1 MDLAL
6 LFILGTLWGS
16 SYLFIKVTVAEV
28 PALTLVAGRLLLAAL
43 LMAGLLRLLK
53 LAMPRERR
61 VWKHYAVLG
70 LINMALPF
78 SLITWG
84 EQHISSGLASLLT
97 STLPIFTVLLAHFV
111 SSDERITPHKLLG
124 VGLGFLGVGILI
136 WPDLQQG
143 LKANLLGELAVVA
156 ASLSYAAG
164 TLYARDR
171 LRGQAPLTSAAG
183 QITMAAA
190 FMAPLSL
197 LIDRPFDLSPSHP
210 ALASW
215 VGLALLGTIVAYI
228 MYFTLLARN
237 SATFVSTV
245 TYIVPVS
252 GLLLGAL
259 VLDEPLS
266 SNLLISLALILTG
279 VLLVRR

>member
-43 LMAGLLRLLK
+43 LMAGLLRVLK

-61 VWKHYAVLG
+61 VWRHYAVLG

-97 STLPIFTVLLAHFV
+97 STLPIFTVLLAHVV
-111 SSDERITPHKLLG
+111 SRDERITPHKLLG
-124 VGLGFLGVGILI
+124 VGVGFAGVGILI

-143 LKANLLGELAVVA
+143 LEANLLGQLAVVA

-171 LRGQAPLTSAAG
+171 LRGQAPLASAAG

-190 FMAPLSL
+190 FMVPLSL
-197 LIDRPFDLSPSHP
+197 LVDRPFDLSPSLP

-252 GLLLGAL
+252 GLLLGTL

-266 SNLLISLALILTG
+266 GNLLISLALILTG

>member
-43 LMAGLLRLLK
+43 LMAGLLRVLK

-61 VWKHYAVLG
+61 VWRHYAVLG

-97 STLPIFTVLLAHFV
+97 STLPIFTVLLAHVV
-111 SSDERITPHKLLG
+111 SRDERITPHKLLG
-124 VGLGFLGVGILI
+124 VGVGFAGVGILI

-143 LKANLLGELAVVA
+143 LEANLLGQLAVVA

-171 LRGQAPLTSAAG
+171 LRGQAPLASAAG

-197 LIDRPFDLSPSHP
+197 LVDRPFDLSPSLP

-252 GLLLGAL
+252 GLLLGTL

-266 SNLLISLALILTG
+266 GNLLISLALILTG

>member
-28 PALTLVAGRLLLAAL
+28 PALTLVAGRLLLATL
-43 LMAGLLRLLK
+43 LMTGLLRVLK

-61 VWKHYAVLG
+61 VWRHYAVLG

-84 EQHISSGLASLLT
+84 EQHIPSGLASLLT

-111 SSDERITPHKLLG
+111 SSDEHITPHKLLG
-124 VGLGFLGVGILI
+124 VGVGFVGVGILI

-143 LKANLLGELAVVA
+143 LEANLLGELAVVA

-171 LRGQAPLTSAAG
+171 LRGQAPLASAAG
-183 QITMAAA
+183 QISMAAA
-190 FMAPLSL
+190 FMVPLSL
-197 LIDRPFDLSPSHP
+197 LVDRPFDLAPSLP

-215 VGLALLGTIVAYI
+215 IGLTLLGPVVAYI

-266 SNLLISLALILTG
+266 GSLLISLALILTG

>member
-43 LMAGLLRLLK
+43 LMAGLLRVLK

-61 VWKHYAVLG
+61 VWRHYAVLG

-97 STLPIFTVLLAHFV
+97 STLPIFTVLLAHVV

-124 VGLGFLGVGILI
+124 VGVGFAGVGILI

-143 LKANLLGELAVVA
+143 LEANLLGQLAVVA

-171 LRGQAPLTSAAG
+171 LRGQAPLASAAG

-197 LIDRPFDLSPSHP
+197 LVDRPFDLSPSLP

-252 GLLLGAL
+252 GLLLGTL

-266 SNLLISLALILTG
+266 GNLLISLALILTG